1 MSGGYVTGD
10 QAGYG
15 LATGYTHDSVNDAND
30 VDVRFSLSSVPR
42 EMANLEA
49 EGGETVLTDLNNN
62 GTFGLYDIKG
72 PRHSQGGVPM
82 FLPEQSFI
90 FSDTNK
96 MKLSSKE
103 LAQFS
108 VDPKKK
114 MTPADVSKEYQLNE
128 FLGAKAEDDADHITE
143 RSAEL
148 MLDKNMMKLSKL
160 AFGQES
166 KKLFEDGVPLAA
178 YPYLQSIGQ
187 NPFEFAA
194 AWTKEINQCSK
205 QKKVV
210 SLNHIS
216 CIIQKQEKLL
226 KLVKKIVRMADMGY
240 LHKNEMEEAIKKVKA
255 QEGTETTTTYYIN
268 GLGKVDRATYDDYM
282 IRNDMHRDFDGN
294 LDDGFLE
301 TLSAEEIKMYGKA
314 LVPKIENYD
323 VFTARS
329 RANTGDL
336 SISDEAFR
344 EQFGN
349 FGTNQGTND
358 VVEVVTSNNTEVAE
372 KLAEEKDKLPDNRI
386 PVLSDI
392 ASKMDGVLRNQGIDV
407 QNIMDVGAPGIE
419 NMQKRNKVRFLW
431 RCNTR

>member
-1 MSGGYVTGD
+1 MSKKIRIKKLPEGFEVKDGKVIEKMSHGGYVTGD

-30 VDVRFSLSSVPR
+30 VDVRFSLSSVPK

-103 LAQFS
+103 LAQFGIES
-108 VDPKKK
+108 RKK
-114 MTPADVSKEYQLNE
+114 MTPADVSKRYQLNE
-128 FLGAKAEDDADHITE
+128 FLGARAEDDADHITE
-143 RSAEL
+143 KSAEL
-148 MLDKNMMKLSKL
+148 MLEKNMMKLSKL

-187 NPFEFAA
+187 DPFEFAA
-194 AWTKEINQCSK
+194 SMDQRNQPMQQAKKGGEFEPHIMYNPETGKGFKANKEEDH
-205 QKKVV
+205 
-210 SLNHIS
+210 L
-216 CIIQKQEKLL
+216 
-226 KLVKKIVRMADMGY
+226 RMADMGY
-240 LHKNEMEEAIKKVKA
+240 LHKNEMEEAGKKIKA
-255 QEGTETTTTYYIN
+255 QEGTETKSYFI
-268 GLGKVDRATYDDYM
+268 LGQKVDRAKYIDYM

-301 TLSAEEIKMYGKA
+301 TLSADEIKMYGKA
-314 LVPKIENYD
+314 LTPTIENYD

-336 SISDEAFR
+336 SISDEAFT
-344 EQFGN
+344 ENFGN
-349 FGTNQGTND
+349 FGSNQGTND

-372 KLAEEKDKLPDNRI
+372 QISKEKDKLPDDRI

-392 ASKMDGVLRNQGIDV
+392 ASKMDGILKTVPV
-407 QNIMDVGAPGIE
+407 SSMS
-419 NMQKRNKVRFLW
+419 
-431 RCNTR
+431 